1 MADNIPAFGDY
12 IEIEQKRFGCPNEM
26 YVYKV
31 IGTLNSNSWRDVPV
45 RHDAPETLHNTCEDI
60 VQAIC
65 CGIREEKVE
74 RFRIADVR
82 ITKRRFPENS
92 PPPQAAGG
100 EPVAWLIDYDTE
112 DGRVRTVVLTAP
124 ADSMWPYGT
133 IITPLCLP
141 SGKEWSTAD
150 VSAAYMSGQSDIRTL
165 VRDLAERWERLA
177 EVHGQRQFTGNDHRL
192 FANELRAVAGLPTAA
207 APAQPAG
214 GRE

>member
-1 MADNIPAFGDY
+1 MA
-12 IEIEQKRFGCPNEM
+12 EILGCPWCGHHPT
-26 YVYKV
+26 
-31 IGTLNSNSWRDVPV
+31 IGAWGQQDLVSWPGATAIECSSDLHDCPVNPCVTGYTRDE
-45 RHDAPETLHNTCEDI
+45 AI
-60 VQAIC
+60 VAWN
-65 CGIREEKVE
+65 
-74 RFRIADVR
+74 
-82 ITKRRFPENS
+82 RRT

-112 DGRVRTVVLTAP
+112 DGRVRTVALAAP

-150 VSAAYMSGQSDIRTL
+150 VSAAYVSGQSDIRTL

-192 FANELRAVAGLPTAA
+192 FANELRAIAGLSIAA

-214 GRE
+214 GGAG